1 MIFLTKEQRQ
11 RLQDASSGVYGD
23 KRERLTDKQIEA
35 TAQKID
41 EVLLQL
47 HQESPLA
54 FGTIAHRDSKN
65 KVVFEKMYGW

>member
-23 KRERLTDKQIEA
+23 KRERLTDKQVED

-41 EVLLQL
+41 EILFEL
-47 HQESPLA
+47 HQETPAA
-54 FGTIAHRDSKN
+54 FSTIAHKDAKN
-65 KVVFEKMYGW
+65 KVIFEQLYS